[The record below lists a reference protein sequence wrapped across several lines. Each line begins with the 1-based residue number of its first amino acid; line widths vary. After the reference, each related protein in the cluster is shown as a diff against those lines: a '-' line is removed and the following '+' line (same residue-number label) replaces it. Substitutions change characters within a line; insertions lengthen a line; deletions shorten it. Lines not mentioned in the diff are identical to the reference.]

1 MGEKHLK
8 IWDAHGIGAQLQNSD
23 TDEVTGRER
32 AFGVLSGWNIL
43 IFGRPGELLV
53 LRSERELAFGCEG
66 NGTPLQYS
74 CLENPM
80 NGGAW

>member
-32 AFGVLSGWNIL
+32 AFGVLSG
-43 IFGRPGELLV
+43 
-53 LRSERELAFGCEG
+53 
-66 NGTPLQYS
+66 
-74 CLENPM
+74 
-80 NGGAW
+80 